1 MRSLG
6 LDIGDKR
13 TGVAISDP
21 QGILAT
27 PLAIIENKDED
38 ATIADI
44 IKLAERYE
52 VECIVVGLPYSLN
65 GSLGQQAN
73 KVTAFVIKLSQH
85 TGVDIQLWDERL
97 STVAADK
104 LMIEAG
110 TKRNKKKQHRDAMAA
125 AFILQG
131 FLDSLS
137 LRAK

>member
-52 VECIVVGLPYSLN
+52 AECIVVGLPYSLN

-73 KVTAFVIKLSQH
+73 KVTAFVSKLSQH